1 MKIKF
6 NLLLLCVLLVELR
19 AQAPLSTNPIDA
31 EIFRKSEGIGAIRFS
46 SLKSSSASQ
55 SSFDVGY
62 LGLDLNLN
70 IPAQSIS
77 GLTVIRVRSLEANL
91 AAIDLDLDEAMIV
104 DSIGGVASGFTHV
117 SNRLSLSL
125 NRDFGIGE
133 IAEVKIWYHGFPKN
147 LGRKGLMFGEHDGVP
162 VVASLDQP
170 YYSSTWFPCKDL
182 PEDKIDSVDFYIT
195 IPDTLVA
202 VSNGL
207 LAETIQNGNGTAT
220 FHWQERYPIANYL
233 IFLAV
238 SKYAYREDSYTGLK
252 GENMPIQFWIFP
264 DQVESAMTT
273 LSMTKD
279 MIHFFSTVFGEYPFI
294 KEKYGT
300 VQFLWS
306 GGMEHQTCTSL
317 GSYGELLIA
326 HELAHQWWGDMVTC
340 ANWRHIWLN
349 EGFARY
355 CEAYWF
361 EHQNGPGSLKVYMD
375 YLNRPSEWRSNRL
388 LVTDTTD
395 VAFIF
400 DRVVYDKGA
409 WVLHMLR
416 KIVGESGFNQILRAY
431 RETYGMSVAQTR
443 DFHHVCE
450 SVSGMDLD
458 WFFDKWVYGEG
469 QPHYKFKWQR
479 NRNDNR
485 SWLLD
490 LHIDQIQTTSTVFLM
505 PIDIVVKT
513 ENGDESLTIW
523 DSLPSQDFTMIC
535 AAKPLSVEI
544 DPDSWILKSVSDV
557 TIDPDVGE
565 FPNEISISEPFPN
578 PFNQTVTFQV
588 YLPIDFQGALTVVD
602 LAGKKIDEI
611 QTGRLK
617 AGNLRETWTPNRI
630 SSGLYFIRL
639 EGSGIFKQ
647 QKVVYLK

>member
-6 NLLLLCVLLVELR
+6 NLLLLCVLLAELQ
-19 AQAPLSTNPIDA
+19 AQTPLSADHIDA
-31 EIFRKSEGIGAIRFS
+31 EILRKTAEIDQFHFL
-46 SLKSSSASQ
+46 SLKNTYALPSP
-55 SSFDVGY
+55 FDVGY
-62 LGLDLNLN
+62 LGLDLKLN
-70 IPAQSIS
+70 IPARSLS
-77 GLTVIRVRSLEANL
+77 GSAVIRVRSLVANL
-91 AAIDLDLDEAMIV
+91 MTLDLDLDEAMIV
-104 DSIGGVASGFTHV
+104 DSVGGAADAFSHV

-133 IAEVKIWYHGFPKN
+133 IAEIDIWYHGFPKD
-147 LGRKGLMFGEHDGVP
+147 LGRKGLMFGEHEGAP

-170 YYSSTWFPCKDL
+170 YYSNTWFPCKDL
-182 PEDKIDSVDFYIT
+182 PEDKIDSVDFSIT
-195 IPDTLVA
+195 VPDTLVA

-207 LAETIQNGNGTAT
+207 LAETIRNGDGTAT
-220 FHWQERYPIANYL
+220 FRWQERYPIANYL

-238 SKYAYREDSYTGLK
+238 SKYAYREDIYTGLN
-252 GENMPIQFWIFP
+252 GEKMPIQFWIFP
-264 DQVESAMTT
+264 ENVESAMTT
-273 LSMTKD
+273 LDLTSD
-279 MIHFFSTVFGEYPFI
+279 MIRFFSTVFGEYPFI

-326 HELAHQWWGDMVTC
+326 HELAHQWWGDMITC

-355 CEAYWF
+355 AEAYWY
-361 EHQNGPGSLKVYMD
+361 EHQNGSESLKGYMD
-375 YLNRPSEWRSNRL
+375 YLNRPSEWNSNRL
-388 LVTDTTD
+388 YVTDTTN
-395 VAFIF
+395 VTLMF

-416 KIVGESGFNQILRAY
+416 KIVGESGFDQILRTY
-431 RETYGMSVAQTR
+431 REAYDMSVAQTR
-443 DFHHVCE
+443 DFQRVCE
-450 SVSGMDLD
+450 SVSGMNLD
-458 WFFDKWVYGEG
+458 RFFDEWVYGEG
-469 QPHYKFKWQR
+469 QPHYKFNWRR
-479 NRNDNR
+479 NRNDDR
-485 SWLLD
+485 SWLLA
-490 LHIDQIQTTSTVFLM
+490 LHIDQVQTTSTVFSM
-505 PIDIVVKT
+505 PIDVVVKT

-535 AAKPLSVEI
+535 TAKPLSIEI
-544 DPDSWILKSVSDV
+544 DPGSWILKSVSDV
-557 TIDPDVGE
+557 TVDPDVGE
-565 FPNEISISEPFPN
+565 FPDDISISEPFPN
-578 PFNQTVTFQV
+578 PFNQSVAFQV
-588 YLPIDFQGALTVVD
+588 YLPRDFRGALTVVD
-602 LAGKKIDEI
+602 LTGRKIDEI

-617 AGNLRETWTPNRI
+617 AGNLRQSWTPDGI